1 MNWNMDLLSVQ
12 IFSQLP
18 AAWHWMISPIV
29 LVIFLFFF
37 KKFEKVLKILE
48 KRAYLMAFS
57 MNDSSTPETLLHVRR
72 IAKLQYEI
80 QLVFFACY
88 QIIHIHHPSNFS
100 FSTYLAA
107 LYILRLRR
115 PVCHLVSSPVRC
127 ALPFFS
133 RPPYITFYLRH
144 QFHVQ
149 MLKLSWPAW
158 HGFIRLIKYENLRDY
173 VLKKPWLPTYFL
185 RRRAYILLKRLEKC

>member
-1 MNWNMDLLSVQ
+1 
-12 IFSQLP
+12 
-18 AAWHWMISPIV
+18 MISPIV

-173 VLKKPWLPTYFL
+173 VLKKP
-185 RRRAYILLKRLEKC
+185 